1 MYKEILSALSKSGLV
16 ASKNS
21 FDNERLK
28 KARKYF
34 NDERLKEITKDFN
47 ELRDRFSKPQI
58 KEIRR
63 NVYDIKNPKNL
74 STQKIKEIE
83 ENLFKLEKRLSNFK
97 KYPYQDNFEHRNIKS
112 IRNSFNG
119 VELNRVAL
127 SEIDEDY
134 YMQIRTKNAF
144 NGNYVEY
151 ESKGDKDK
159 NLSPE
164 EYLDL
169 IRPYLSNIIN
179 NHRSFWISFTKIS
192 KRIRRINERKEFLF

>member
-97 KYPYQDNFEHRNIKS
+97 KYPYQDNFEHRNIKR

-179 NHRSFWISFTKIS
+179 NHRSF
-192 KRIRRINERKEFLF
+192 

>member
-1 MYKEILSALSKSGLV
+1 MYNFFQLVAKSRGIKGYKSMYKEILSALSKSGLV

-34 NDERLKEITKDFN
+34 NDERLKEITKDFKK
-47 ELRDRFSKPQI
+47 ESRDRFSKPQI
-58 KEIRR
+58 KERR
-63 NVYDIKNPKNL
+63 NVYDIQNPKNL

-112 IRNSFNG
+112 IRNS
-119 VELNRVAL
+119 LNVAL

-134 YMQIRTKNAF
+134 YRQIRTKNAF
-144 NGNYVEY
+144 NGNYFEY
-151 ESKGDKDK
+151 ESEGDKDK

-179 NHRSFWISFTKIS
+179 NHKSF
-192 KRIRRINERKEFLF
+192 

>member
-21 FDNERLK
+21 FDNEKLK

-34 NDERLKEITKDFN
+34 NDERLKEITKDFKK
-47 ELRDRFSKPQI
+47 ESRDRFSKPQI
-58 KEIRR
+58 KERR
-63 NVYDIKNPKNL
+63 NVYDIQNPKNL

-112 IRNSFNG
+112 IRNS
-119 VELNRVAL
+119 LNVAL

-134 YMQIRTKNAF
+134 YRQIRTKNAF
-144 NGNYVEY
+144 NGNSFEY
-151 ESKGDKDK
+151 ESEGDKDK

-179 NHRSFWISFTKIS
+179 NHKSF
-192 KRIRRINERKEFLF
+192 

>member
-83 ENLFKLEKRLSNFK
+83 ENL
-97 KYPYQDNFEHRNIKS
+97 
-112 IRNSFNG
+112 
-119 VELNRVAL
+119 LN
-127 SEIDEDY
+127 
-134 YMQIRTKNAF
+134 
-144 NGNYVEY
+144 
-151 ESKGDKDK
+151 
-159 NLSPE
+159 
-164 EYLDL
+164 
-169 IRPYLSNIIN
+169 
-179 NHRSFWISFTKIS
+179 
-192 KRIRRINERKEFLF
+192 